1 MRYVTITT
9 DFGSPS
15 ASMKGV
21 IWSRA
26 PQAQIADLTWEIPPQ
41 DVYQAALHL
50 DRHVFF
56 YPSHSVHVVVVDPG
70 VGTERRPIAALIK
83 DQYFVVPDN
92 GVLTRIFDRA
102 QTEGWPVE
110 VVHTNRPR
118 YWMPEIS
125 DIFHGRDIF
134 APVGGHLAA
143 GVELKELGEVIDD
156 PVRIEIPYARK
167 TDQGVEGEISIIY
180 DYFGNII
187 TNITRED
194 LQGMNLDEV
203 EVTLCGKTISGMVR
217 TFGERPEGSLAALFD
232 ECGYL
237 YVAVTN
243 GSAAARLD
251 PEVGDPVLVTPR

>member
-1 MRYVTITT
+1 MRHLTITT
-9 DFGSPS
+9 DFGGPS
-15 ASMKGV
+15 AAMKGV
-21 IWSRA
+21 IWSIA
-26 PQAQIADLTWEIPPQ
+26 PEAKINDLSWEIPPQ

-56 YPSHSVHVVVVDPG
+56 YPPESIHVVVVDPG
-70 VGTERRPIAALIK
+70 VGTERRPIAARIK

-102 QTEGWPVE
+102 ASEEWAVE
-110 VVHTNRPR
+110 IVHTNRPR
-118 YWMPEIS
+118 YWMPEVS

-143 GVELKELGEVIDD
+143 GVELQELGEVVDD

-167 TDQGVEGEISIIY
+167 TDRGVQGEISMVY

-194 LQGMNLDEV
+194 LKGLDDV
-203 EVTLCGKTISGMVR
+203 DVTLCGTTIPGLVR
-217 TFGERPEGSLAALFD
+217 TFGERPEGSLVALFD

-243 GSAAARLD
+243 GSAADRLH

>member
-1 MRYVTITT
+1 MRHLTITT
-9 DFGSPS
+9 DFGGPS

-21 IWSRA
+21 IWSIA
-26 PQAQIADLTWEIPPQ
+26 PETKINDLTWEIPPQ
-41 DVYQAALHL
+41 DVYQAALML

-56 YPSHSVHVVVVDPG
+56 YPPGSVHVVVVDPG
-70 VGTERRPIAALIK
+70 VGTERRPIAARIK
-83 DQYFVVPDN
+83 DQLFVVPDN
-92 GVLTRIFDRA
+92 GVLTKIFDRA
-102 QTEGWPVE
+102 QTEGWDVE

-118 YWMPEIS
+118 YWMPEVS

-143 GVELKELGEVIDD
+143 GVVLRELGEVISD
-156 PVRIEIPYARK
+156 PVRIEIPYPRK
-167 TDQGVEGEISIIY
+167 TDRGVEGQISMVY

-194 LQGMNLDEV
+194 LQDMNLDEV
-203 EVTLCGKTISGMVR
+203 EVTLCGTTISGLVR
-217 TFGERPEGSLAALFD
+217 TFGERPVGSLAALFD

-243 GSAAARLD
+243 GSAADRLG
-251 PEVGDPVLVTPR
+251 PEVGDPVLVAPS